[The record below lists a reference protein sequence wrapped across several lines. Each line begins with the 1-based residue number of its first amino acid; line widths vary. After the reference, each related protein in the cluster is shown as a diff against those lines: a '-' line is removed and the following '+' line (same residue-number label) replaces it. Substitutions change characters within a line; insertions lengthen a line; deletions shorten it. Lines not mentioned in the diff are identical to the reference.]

1 MDKLT
6 QQTISGHSQSTCVKM
21 LWSQLPSEVKYMIL
35 EALTGDK
42 SCKLSN
48 AAVVS
53 REWQA
58 VIEPHIFAYVRVTSQ
73 RIAQLNAMTQRNRH
87 HVRYIWFCIELERY
101 DCREC
106 GSFNPRALRTS
117 DNDNKLIL
125 ESFQALFTALA
136 TWEPNGSLTL
146 DISLYSKSDNEH
158 AIKYLT
164 FMPDVTGY
172 QLEPMSIVGSE
183 EHDKHRWDTA
193 ALGSIPPV
201 GSLERLFGHVM
212 FPIKNER
219 KCWAQTP
226 NVSAV
231 TRLEIR
237 LQTYRR
243 WETFTVSQILSHLP
257 SLREFHYE
265 MWMHW
270 YPELH
275 EIWHQCE

>member
-1 MDKLT
+1 
-6 QQTISGHSQSTCVKM
+6 M
-21 LWSQLPSEVKYMIL
+21 LWSQLPSEVKHMTL
-35 EALTGDK
+35 DALIDDK

-58 VIEPHIFAYVRVTSQ
+58 ALEPHIFAYIRVTSQ

-106 GSFNPRALRTS
+106 GSFDSRALRTS
-117 DNDNKLIL
+117 NNENKLIL

-146 DISLYSKSDNEH
+146 DISLYSNSDNEH

-164 FMPDVTGY
+164 FMPDTTGY
-172 QLEPMSIVGSE
+172 QLEPMSVVGSE
-183 EHDKHRWDTA
+183 EHDKHRWEMA
-193 ALGSIPPV
+193 ALGFIPPV
-201 GSLERLFGHVM
+201 GSLERLFGHVL

-231 TRLEIR
+231 TRLKIR

-243 WETFTVSQILSHLP
+243 WETFTISHILSHLP
-257 SLREFHYE
+257 SLLEFNYE
-265 MWMHW
+265 MWMQW

-275 EIWHQCE
+275 GSWHQCE